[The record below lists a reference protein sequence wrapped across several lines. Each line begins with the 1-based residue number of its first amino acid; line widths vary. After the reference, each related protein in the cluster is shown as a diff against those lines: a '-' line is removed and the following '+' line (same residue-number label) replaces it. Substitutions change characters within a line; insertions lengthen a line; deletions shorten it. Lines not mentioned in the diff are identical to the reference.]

1 VRKTNTNSPHS
12 SRKTMLFWCCK
23 PLGLKSLHYLL
34 ARPDYNR
41 TFVLN
46 GIVVSSKDYCAS
58 DIRDNAKK
66 KGIKIF
72 EENEQITS
80 RYDFGFCIGFP
91 KKISKQTL
99 DLCKDGVI
107 NLHFAPLPAYRG
119 SGTLTHA
126 IINEESEYG
135 VTLHIMDEKLDTGP
149 IITVKT
155 IPLSEEKTAL
165 EIIKDIEVLGYEV
178 VKNYFT
184 DLINHTYELKD
195 QDEIIK
201 KSGIK
206 PKFCTKKSVEAL
218 YKMDPSW
225 DFNTVHKYLRALTLG
240 KSKKPFFEKSD
251 KKIYLS
257 LTDD

>member
-1 VRKTNTNSPHS
+1 
-12 SRKTMLFWCCK
+12 MLFWCCK

-58 DIRDNAKK
+58 DIRDN
-66 KGIKIF
+66 
-72 EENEQITS
+72 
-80 RYDFGFCIGFP
+80 DFGFCIGFP